1 MNCYKTYVI
10 GILDSILGIINYETV
25 GILWNPNGFALF
37 KLNNVTAVQPGAS
50 DAVLIGRARYGAAY
64 IVILD
69 IYTVASDI
77 VRSSVLRVL
86 GVSA

>member
-37 KLNNVTAVQPGAS
+37 KLNNVTVVQPGAS
-50 DAVLIGRARYGAAY
+50 DAVLIGRTRDSAVDVV
-64 IVILD
+64 IVNVD
-69 IYTVASDI
+69 AVASDI
-77 VRSSVLRVL
+77 IRPVILRVL